1 MLRHTA
7 RHLALS
13 LSLATAAALL
23 APQAAAQG
31 IGVRAGTNGVGG
43 DIGWDVMPTL
53 KARLGYS
60 AGKTNFTVDD
70 TSINYDGKLKLSQP
84 ALFLD
89 FTPLGPFRITAGVIG
104 GSSKVQVTGKPSGGN
119 YVINGVTYSAAQIGT
134 VTGELRAKN
143 SVSPYLGVGYGNVS
157 GLGVNFYIDLG
168 VQATGGAN
176 ATVNASCG
184 SLSATDCTTLR
195 SNLNAEAARLASRN
209 SLKYYPI
216 ASIGLTV
223 GF

>member
-1 MLRHTA
+1 MRSTT
-7 RHLALS
+7 LALS
-13 LSLATAAALL
+13 ALATALL
-23 APQAAAQG
+23 VGASFSAHAGG

-43 DIGWDVMPTL
+43 DIGWDVLPTL

-89 FTPLGPFRITAGVIG
+89 FTPLGPFRITAGLIG
-104 GSSKVQVTGKPSGGN
+104 SGSKVQVTGKPSGGN

-143 SVSPYLGVGYGNVS
+143 SLSPYLGVGYGNVS
-157 GLGVNFYIDLG
+157 GLGVNFYVDLG
-168 VQATGGAN
+168 VQATGGAK

-184 SLSATDCTTLR
+184 SLSAADCNTLR
-195 SNLNAEAARLASRN
+195 SNLNAEAARLAGSN
-209 SLKYYPI
+209 SLKYYPV
-216 ASIGLTV
+216 ASIGVTV